1 MSIEKQETILYCI
14 SKNRLVEILKDHESE
29 KKFLYTRALKRYIY
43 FKKIRN
49 ENREA
54 MLK

>member
-1 MSIEKQETILYCI
+1 MSIEKTETVLYCI
-14 SKNRLVEILKDHESE
+14 SKSRLVEILKDHETE
-29 KKFLYTRALKRYIY
+29 KKFLYTRALKRYI
-43 FKKIRN
+43 FLKRMRN